1 VVVNDLD
8 IRGITIGKPK
18 THTPLVIDA
27 NAPLTLSFARE
38 LFLSIIWRYAQFLHA
53 NDPVEHRQLAHSHPL
68 DIPESCNALPE
79 EQRRG
84 VFAPERLDGH
94 WLMPTHP
101 GSNVQQ

>member
-8 IRGITIGKPK
+8 IRGMATGKPK

-27 NAPLTLSFARE
+27 NAPLALSLALE
-38 LFLSIIWRYAQFLHA
+38 LFQSIVWRYAQFLHA
-53 NDPVEHRQLAHSHPL
+53 NDPIEHRQLAHSHPL
-68 DIPESCNALPE
+68 DIPESRNPLPE

-94 WLMPTHP
+94 RLMLTRP